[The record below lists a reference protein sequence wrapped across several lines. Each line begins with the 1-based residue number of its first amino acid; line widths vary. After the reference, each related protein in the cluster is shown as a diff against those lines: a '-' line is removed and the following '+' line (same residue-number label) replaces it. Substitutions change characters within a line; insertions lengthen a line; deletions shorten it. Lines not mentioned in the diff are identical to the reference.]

1 MSVAAIPGLVRKIYG
16 RQALVRSAAPMKMGP
31 SPPSLQLFLKGEMR
45 ENRAILVDID
55 TLETGTQSP
64 FMKFTLTY
72 SLHEFPDIQNH
83 TVLHDEFLTS
93 SDLERRIVSIAKS
106 ASLLTMGGV
115 SLTCSELGLKNLMI
129 SAPSEQNPERIYY
142 IFDLCLLFENRVH
155 VFTGKHFKML
165 THIFQVGYPVKK
177 PFPGMTRDYG
187 PLANSVLT
195 FTQARPATPY
205 QEAYIN
211 ALHLLVDDLTF
222 LLNWNNP
229 QEGEWYFR
237 GFNPRFENGQRRRAA
252 ARKAKDNQHKTQ
264 LEEKR
269 RLREERMQEKR
280 AAYIQEHQA
289 RSADGT
295 APEPKTGSG
304 RTVGARPG
312 KYKNVQMR
320 SQLEIRFA
328 AELDERGYR
337 WIYEG
342 EALGDAGYLVDFYL
356 PDLGV
361 WVEVK
366 GSIDARDRQVLP
378 EVARTLKAARG
389 HRLMMYTQSGSC
401 YVINPSGYREVKR
414 RDFWTELIR

>member
-1 MSVAAIPGLVRKIYG
+1 MWKN
-16 RQALVRSAAPMKMGP
+16 RS
-31 SPPSLQLFLKGEMR
+31 
-45 ENRAILVDID
+45 ILVDID
-55 TLETGTQSP
+55 AHKDGLETGTQNP
-64 FMKFTLTY
+64 FMKYTLTY
-72 SLHEFPDIQNH
+72 SLHEFPDIQKH
-83 TVLHDEFLTS
+83 TVLHDELLAL
-93 SDLERRIVSIAKS
+93 SDLEKRIVSAAES
-106 ASLLTMGGV
+106 ASLLTMSGV
-115 SLTCSELGLKNLMI
+115 SLTCSELGFKNLVI
-129 SAPSEQNPERIYY
+129 SKPPEQNPERIYY
-142 IFDLCLLFENRVH
+142 LFDLCLLFENRKH
-155 VFTGKHFKML
+155 IFTGKRFKVP
-165 THIFQVGYPVKK
+165 THVFQVGYPVKK
-177 PFPGMTRDYG
+177 PFPGMTRDCG

-195 FTQARPATPY
+195 FKQAKPETPY

-229 QEGEWYFR
+229 QQGEWYFR
-237 GFNPRFENGQRRRAA
+237 GFNPRFENGQRRGAA
-252 ARKAKDNQHKTQ
+252 ARKAKDSQHKTQ

-289 RSADGT
+289 RSADG
-295 APEPKTGSG
+295 PISEPKTGSG
-304 RTVGARPG
+304 RTIGARPG
-312 KYKNVQMR
+312 KYRNVQMR

-342 EALGDAGYLVDFYL
+342 EALGDTGYLVDFYL

-366 GSIDARDRQVLP
+366 GRLDARDRQVLP
-378 EVARTLKAARG
+378 EVAITLKTARG
-389 HRLMMYTQSGSC
+389 HRLMMYTQSGPC

-414 RDFWTELIR
+414 QDFWTELVR